1 MQRAKRL
8 ALFASL
14 MLFVVSTAEARPRPA
29 RIEGT
34 ITAVSLNPGTVT
46 IQGVNGTVTLNVVP
60 GTQIEIGGERGSLA
74 NLRVGDEVR
83 ARFNPRRLIAIQIE
97 VDREDDEGE
106 AVGEVIAA
114 DENNGVVTLD
124 VNNDRVVDLTLQ
136 ATDQTEVKIGD
147 LRLTSGEL
155 DLLEGLIVRV
165 EFDPSNFR
173 LREIKADAT
182 RAVTASGT
190 VAVVDP
196 SARTLS
202 VQTRDGVL
210 QLQVPVNA
218 DIRIDGRSVQ
228 LSDVEPGDR
237 VQVTF
242 LRTGQSTGIAL
253 QVRVTEAP
261 QPAPRTVTGTITAV
275 NAQAGT
281 LTVQTPDGP
290 LQLQVPANADI
301 RLNGRSATLADL
313 EVGDE
318 ARVTYRVNAN
328 GTNTVLQ
335 IRATEAQQPAPRT
348 VTGTITAV
356 NAQAGT
362 LTLETRDGLLQLQVS
377 ANTDIRLDGR
387 SVSLGE
393 LEVGDQAQVTY
404 RVNANGT
411 NTALR
416 IRATSAQQPERRHIS
431 GILLAASGNTL
442 TVRSANGRE
451 VVLTVNDETTIRING
466 RLATTADLAEALDNS
481 AQSGRVV
488 RINAEYLV
496 DGNTNLATRIQAN
509 ARGRGRGGDRDDD

>member
-14 MLFVVSTAEARPRPA
+14 MLFVVSTAEARPKPKPA
-29 RIEGT
+29 KIEGT
-34 ITAVSLNPGTVT
+34 ITAVSQNPATVT

-60 GTQIEIGGERGSLA
+60 GTEIEIGGERGSLA
-74 NLRVGDEVR
+74 NLRVGDEVK
-83 ARFNPRRLIAIQIE
+83 AKFDPRRLVALQIE
-97 VDREDDEGE
+97 VKRDDDDEGE

-114 DENNGVVTLD
+114 DENSGVVTLD
-124 VNNDRVVDLTLQ
+124 VNNDGVTDLTLQ

-147 LRLTSGEL
+147 LRLTAGEL
-155 DLLEGLIVRV
+155 DLLEGLTVRV
-165 EFDPSNFR
+165 EFDPNNFR
-173 LREIKADAT
+173 LREIKADANG
-182 RAVTASGT
+182 AVTVTGT

-196 SARTLS
+196 NARTLS
-202 VQTRDGVL
+202 VQTQNGVL

-218 DIRIDGRSVQ
+218 DIRIDGRSVR

-242 LRTGQSTGIAL
+242 LQTGQSTGIAL

-261 QPAPRTVTGTITAV
+261 QPEPRTVIGTITAV

-335 IRATEAQQPAPRT
+335 IRATEAQLPAPRT

-356 NAQAGT
+356 NAHAG
-362 LTLETRDGLLQLQVS
+362 RDAYPGDPRRPPS
-377 ANTDIRLDGR
+377 AAGPREHEHPAGR
-387 SVSLGE
+387 
-393 LEVGDQAQVTY
+393 AH
-404 RVNANGT
+404 R
-411 NTALR
+411 
-416 IRATSAQQPERRHIS
+416 P
-431 GILLAASGNTL
+431 
-442 TVRSANGRE
+442 
-451 VVLTVNDETTIRING
+451 
-466 RLATTADLAEALDNS
+466 AE
-481 AQSGRVV
+481 
-488 RINAEYLV
+488 
-496 DGNTNLATRIQAN
+496 
-509 ARGRGRGGDRDDD
+509 

>member
-1 MQRAKRL
+1 
-8 ALFASL
+8 
-14 MLFVVSTAEARPRPA
+14 
-29 RIEGT
+29 
-34 ITAVSLNPGTVT
+34 
-46 IQGVNGTVTLNVVP
+46 
-60 GTQIEIGGERGSLA
+60 
-74 NLRVGDEVR
+74 
-83 ARFNPRRLIAIQIE
+83 IE
-97 VDREDDEGE
+97 VEREDDDEGE

-114 DENNGVVTLD
+114 DENSGVVTLD
-124 VNNDRVVDLTLQ
+124 VNNDGVTDLTLQ
-136 ATDQTEVKIGD
+136 ATDQTEVKVGD
-147 LRLTSGEL
+147 LRLTAGEL
-155 DLLEGLIVRV
+155 DLLEGLTVRV
-165 EFDPSNFR
+165 EFDPNNFR
-173 LREIKADAT
+173 LRGIKADASQ
-182 RAVTASGT
+182 AVTVTGT

-196 SARTLS
+196 NARTLS
-202 VQTRDGVL
+202 VQTQNGVL

-218 DIRIDGRSVQ
+218 DIRIDGRSVR

-261 QPAPRTVTGTITAV
+261 QPEPRTVIGTITAV

-362 LTLETRDGLLQLQVS
+362 LTLETRDGLLLLQVP
-377 ANTDIRLDGR
+377 ANTNIRLDGR
-387 SVSLGE
+387 SVPLSE
-393 LEVGDQAQVTY
+393 LRVGDQAQVTY

-411 NTALR
+411 NTALE
-416 IRATSAQQPERRHIS
+416 IRATSAQQPEPLTITGTIVEVNAQAGTLSVDTGNRIVLLQVTGNTDIRLNGRSVSLSALRPGDRVEVTYRENANGTNTALRIRATEGPQPERRHIS

-451 VVLTVNDETTIRING
+451 VVLTVNNETTIRING
-466 RLATTADLAEALDNS
+466 RLATTADLAQALADS
-481 AQSGRVV
+481 AQSGRAV
-488 RINAEYLV
+488 RLTAEYVV
-496 DGNTNLATRIQAN
+496 DGDTNLATRVQAN
-509 ARGRGRGGDRDDD
+509 VRGRGRG